1 MNAAL
6 LFNFVGAALFALG
19 LYGAL
24 AAGSLLRRI
33 LAANI
38 MGNGVFMVLIASGHE
53 PDTAGGDPVAHALV
67 LTGIVVAV
75 SATALGLQL
84 ICRLRELSVSGRT
97 PKR

>member
-1 MNAAL
+1 MSATL
-6 LFNFVGAALFALG
+6 LFNGAGAALFALG

-24 AAGSLLRRI
+24 AAGPLLRRM

-38 MGNGVFMVLIASGHE
+38 MGNGVFMVLIASGHV
-53 PDTAGGDPVAHALV
+53 PGPVGGDPAAHALV

-84 ICRLRELSVSGRT
+84 ICRLRELAAPGRT
-97 PKR
+97 KS